1 MNHGLNN
8 TLLYSACKA
17 SSVFQCNATG
27 KELKF
32 TGTAFFT
39 TNKKNEVC
47 LITNR
52 HIIDINYNA
61 KDDKYRTFNLT
72 ALYVDN
78 RRTNPQTGL
87 PTDII
92 DLKIENLDKI
102 QFSEHYENDIACF
115 VNVKIAGVESKEI
128 AFSVP
133 YDLIANDEFIRT
145 KLSVGDFVA
154 FPGFPKWYDVHNNN
168 PILRTGT
175 IASDPR
181 YDYSPDYKYN
191 GASLAYEAFS
201 FGGSSGSP
209 VFAMQKGFTVAG
221 NIEATP
227 DFYRPVKLI
236 GINAGHLS
244 DLGYAAQHSGI
255 SYMYKSSEILQI
267 IDK

>member
-1 MNHGLNN
+1 MNHGINN
-8 TLLYSACKA
+8 TLLYSACKV

-27 KELKF
+27 KELKLA
-32 TGTAFFT
+32 GTAFFT
-39 TNKKNEVC
+39 TNKKGEVC

-52 HIIDINYNA
+52 HMIEINYNR
-61 KDDKYRTFNLT
+61 KDDKYKTFNLT

-78 RRTNPQTGL
+78 RRNNPQTGL
-87 PTDII
+87 PTDIV
-92 DLKIENLDKI
+92 DLKIENLNKI
-102 QFSEHYENDIACF
+102 QFSDQYENDIACLI
-115 VNVKIAGVESKEI
+115 NVKIAGAENKEI

-133 YDLIANDEFIRT
+133 YDFFATDEFIKT

-181 YDYSPDYKYN
+181 FDYSPDQNYK
-191 GASLAYEAFS
+191 GASMAYEAFS

-209 VFAMQKGFTVAG
+209 VFAMQKGFPVAG
-221 NIEATP
+221 IIQAGP
-227 DFYRPVKLI
+227 DFYRPIKLI

-255 SYMYKSSEILQI
+255 SYMYKSSEILAI